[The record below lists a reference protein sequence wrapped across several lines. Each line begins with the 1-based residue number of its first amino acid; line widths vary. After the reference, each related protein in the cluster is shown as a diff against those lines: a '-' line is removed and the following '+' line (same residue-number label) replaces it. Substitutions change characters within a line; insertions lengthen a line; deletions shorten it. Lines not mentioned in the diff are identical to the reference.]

1 MDIFDS
7 HTIMS
12 FFLGIGLA
20 ASAGFRVFLPLFALS
35 IGAHFGQDLLELN
48 ETWQWVGSWPAMI
61 ALGVATIVEIIAYYI
76 PIVDN
81 LLDTI
86 AIPLS
91 AVAGTVLMGSTLLD
105 MSDVTTWALAI
116 IAGGGTAAAVSG
128 TTAAARAVSTGT
140 TGGTGN
146 FVVNTGETVTA
157 SVLSLT
163 SLIWAPIAFVFVL
176 IVLYGIYRLW
186 KWTKNKQFVTNKEN
200 H

>member
-7 HTIMS
+7 NTIMS

-35 IGAHFGQDLLELN
+35 IGAHFGQDLLQLN

-61 ALGVATIVEIIAYYI
+61 ALGVATMVEIIAYYI
-76 PIVDN
+76 PVVDN
-81 LLDTI
+81 FLDTI
-86 AIPLS
+86 AVPLA

-140 TGGTGN
+140 TAGTGN
-146 FVVNTGETVTA
+146 FMVNTGETAAA

-163 SLIWAPIAFVFVL
+163 SLIWAPIAFVLVL
-176 IVLYGIYRLW
+176 IVLYAIYRLW
-186 KWTKNKQFVTNKEN
+186 KWTKKQRLFSE
-200 H
+200 

>member
-7 HTIMS
+7 NTIMS

-35 IGAHFGQDLLELN
+35 IGAHFGQDLLQLN
-48 ETWQWVGSWPAMI
+48 ETWEWVGSWPAMI
-61 ALGVATIVEIIAYYI
+61 ALGVATVVEIAAYYI
-76 PIVDN
+76 PVVDN

-86 AIPLS
+86 AIPLA

-146 FVVNTGETVTA
+146 FMVNTGETAAA

-176 IVLYGIYRLW
+176 IVLFGIYRLW
-186 KWTKNKQFVTNKEN
+186 RWTKKQKLFAD
-200 H
+200 

>member
-7 HTIMS
+7 NTIMS

-20 ASAGFRVFLPLFALS
+20 ASAGFRVFLPLFVLS
-35 IGAHFGQDLLELN
+35 IGAHFGQDLLQLN
-48 ETWQWVGSWPAMI
+48 ETWQWVGSWPAIITLGI
-61 ALGVATIVEIIAYYI
+61 ATLIEILAYYI
-76 PIVDN
+76 PLIDN

-86 AIPLS
+86 AIPLA

-128 TTAAARAVSTGT
+128 TTAAARAVSTGS

-146 FVVNTGETVTA
+146 FIVNTGETAAA
-157 SVLSLT
+157 SVLSIT
-163 SLIWAPIAFVFVL
+163 SLIWAPIAFILVL
-176 IVLYGIYRLW
+176 IVLFGIYRLW
-186 KWTKNKQFVTNKEN
+186 KWSKRQKIFKDEA
-200 H
+200 

>member
-7 HTIMS
+7 NTIMS

-35 IGAHFGQDLLELN
+35 IGAHFGQDLLQLN

-76 PIVDN
+76 PVVDN
-81 LLDTI
+81 FLDTI
-86 AIPLS
+86 AVPLA

-140 TGGTGN
+140 TAGTGN
-146 FVVNTGETVTA
+146 FMVNTGETAAA

-163 SLIWAPIAFVFVL
+163 SLIWAPIAFVLVL
-176 IVLYGIYRLW
+176 IVLYAIYRLW
-186 KWTKNKQFVTNKEN
+186 KWTKKQRLFSE
-200 H
+200 

>member
-7 HTIMS
+7 NTIMS

-20 ASAGFRVFLPLFALS
+20 ASAGFRVFLPLFVLS

-48 ETWQWVGSWPAMI
+48 EAWQWVGSWPAMI

-76 PIVDN
+76 PIIDN
-81 LLDTI
+81 FLDTI
-86 AIPLS
+86 AIPLA

-105 MSDVTTWALAI
+105 MSEVTTWALAI

-128 TTAAARAVSTGT
+128 TTAAARAVSTST

-146 FVVNTGETVTA
+146 FVVNTGETAAA

-163 SLIWAPIAFVFVL
+163 SLIWAPIAFIFVL
-176 IVLYGIYRLW
+176 IVLFGIYRLW
-186 KWTKNKQFVTNKEN
+186 KWTKKQRIFSGQQ
-200 H
+200 